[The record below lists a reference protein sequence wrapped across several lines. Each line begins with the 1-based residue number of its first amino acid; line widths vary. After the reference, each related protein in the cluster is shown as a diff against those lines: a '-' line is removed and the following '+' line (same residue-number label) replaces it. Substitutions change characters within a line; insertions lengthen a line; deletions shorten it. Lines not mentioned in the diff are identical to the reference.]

1 MLTGWGGGATERGL
15 LLERPAHGAV
25 SSGEA
30 SQVCWEGA
38 PRGHG
43 PGVGPSF
50 RETAFSSLSQTDDKG
65 EERESSGEKSSLSRA
80 KAG

>member
-1 MLTGWGGGATERGL
+1 MEGGL

-25 SSGEA
+25 SFGEA

-50 RETAFSSLSQTDDKG
+50 REIAFSSLSQNDDKG
-65 EERESSGEKSSLSRA
+65 EERELSGEKSSLSRENS
-80 KAG
+80 G